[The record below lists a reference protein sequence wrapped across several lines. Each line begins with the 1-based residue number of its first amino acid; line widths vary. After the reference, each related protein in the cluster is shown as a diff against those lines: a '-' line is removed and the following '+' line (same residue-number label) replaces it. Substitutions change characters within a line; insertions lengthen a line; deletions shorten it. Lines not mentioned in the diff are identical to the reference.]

1 MTPGLPRTRIL
12 ICEDSPTYAR
22 GLASFLERQ
31 DGIEVVGICAT
42 GEETLQSVS
51 RLAPDLV
58 TMDLELPGIGG
69 LQTIQKM
76 MQLHPVPI
84 VVLSAYAGRR
94 SDNASASLAAGALEV
109 IDKAQVRLDEAD
121 DPPAIAL
128 RHRFRRLARI
138 HLRTDV
144 REATPTQHIEPR
156 FGPVAAIGICSSTG
170 GPGALQT
177 ILAGLPADFPLPVL
191 VVQHMS
197 TGFTEGLVSW
207 LDQLVALPV
216 ALARPGS
223 TGPGVWV
230 APDDA
235 HLILQP
241 SMRLALDRE
250 SVNGPHRPSADFLL
264 SSMARALGPRA
275 LGVVLTGMGRDG
287 AKGVAAIIHAG
298 GSVIAQ
304 DEATSVVF
312 GMPQAAI
319 EAGAQHVRPVSAI
332 ADTLT
337 RLPVKGLAA

>member
-1 MTPGLPRTRIL
+1 MNPGLPRTRIL

-22 GLASFLERQ
+22 GLASFLEHQ

-51 RLAPDLV
+51 RLGPDLV

-69 LQTIQKM
+69 LQTIERM

-84 VVLSAYAGRR
+84 VVLSAHAGRQ
-94 SDNASASLAAGALEV
+94 SENASASLAAGALEV
-109 IDKAQVRLDEAD
+109 IDKAQVRLDEAG

-138 HLRTDV
+138 HV
-144 REATPTQHIEPR
+144 RAEVRDAIPTQHVEPR
-156 FGPVAAIGICSSTG
+156 FGAVAAIGICSSTG
-170 GPGALQT
+170 GPRALQT
-177 ILAGLPADFPLPVL
+177 ILTGLPGDFPLPVL

-197 TGFTEGLVSW
+197 IGFTEGLVNW

-216 ALARPGS
+216 ALARPG
-223 TGPGVWV
+223 TIGPGVWV

-235 HLILQP
+235 HLILEP
-241 SMRLALDRE
+241 WMRLSLDRE
-250 SVNGPHRPSADFLL
+250 SVNGPHRPSGDFLL
-264 SSMARALGPRA
+264 SSMGRVLGPRA

-287 AKGVAAIIHAG
+287 AKGVAAIIHAR

-304 DEATSVVF
+304 DEASSVVF

-319 EAGAQHVRPVSAI
+319 EAGANHVRPLSEI
-332 ADTLT
+332 ADTLMHV
-337 RLPVKGLAA
+337 PVGMSAA

>member
-1 MTPGLPRTRIL
+1 MTPALPRTRVL

-22 GLASFLERQ
+22 GLASFLERD
-31 DGIEVVGICAT
+31 DGIEVVGVCAS

-58 TMDLELPGIGG
+58 TMDLELPGING
-69 LQTIQKM
+69 LHTIERM

-84 VVLSAYAGRR
+84 VVLSAHAGRR
-94 SDNASASLAAGALEV
+94 SENASALLAAGALEV
-109 IDKAQVRLDEAD
+109 IDKAQIRLDEAS

-128 RHRFRRLARI
+128 RHRLRRLGRI
-138 HLRTDV
+138 HVRAEL
-144 REATPTQHIEPR
+144 REAIPTHHVEP
-156 FGPVAAIGICSSTG
+156 PLKPAAAIGICSSTG
-170 GPGALQT
+170 GPRALQT
-177 ILAGLPADFPLPVL
+177 ILTGLPEDFPLPVL

-197 TGFTEGLVSW
+197 IGFTEGLVRW
-207 LDQLVALPV
+207 LDQLVPLPV
-216 ALARPGS
+216 ALACPGA

-235 HLILQP
+235 HLILEP
-241 SMRLALDRE
+241 AMRLSLDTE
-250 SVNGPHRPSADFLL
+250 SVNGPHRPSGDFLL
-264 SSMARALGPRA
+264 SSMARVLGPRA

-287 AKGVAAIIHAG
+287 SKGVAAIIHAG

-319 EAGAQHVRPVSAI
+319 EAGAGHVRPVSAI
-332 ADTLT
+332 ADTLL
-337 RLPVKGLAA
+337 RLPVEMPAT

>member
-1 MTPGLPRTRIL
+1 MTPGLPSTRIL
-12 ICEDSPTYAR
+12 ICDDSATYAR
-22 GLASFLERQ
+22 GLASFLEHQ

-69 LQTIQKM
+69 LRTIERM

-84 VVLSAYAGRR
+84 VVLSAYAGPR
-94 SDNASASLAAGALEV
+94 SENASALLAAGALEV
-109 IDKAQVRLDEAD
+109 IDKAQVRLAEAG

-138 HLRTDV
+138 HVRLEV
-144 REATPTQHIEPR
+144 REAIPAQHVEPR

-170 GPGALQT
+170 GPKALQT
-177 ILAGLPADFPLPVL
+177 ILARLPADFPLPVL

-197 TGFTEGLVSW
+197 IGFTEGLVRW

-216 ALARPGS
+216 ALARPG
-223 TGPGVWV
+223 TAGPGVWV

-235 HLILQP
+235 HLILEP
-241 SMRLALDRE
+241 LMRLSLDGE
-250 SVNGPHRPSADFLL
+250 SINGPHRPSGDCLL
-264 SSMARALGPRA
+264 SSMARVLGPRA
-275 LGVVLTGMGRDG
+275 LGVMLTGMGRDG
-287 AKGVAAIIHAG
+287 ANGVAAIIDAG

-304 DEATSVVF
+304 DEPSSVVF

-319 EAGAQHVRPVSAI
+319 EAGAKHVRPLSAI

-337 RLPVKGLAA
+337 GLPVNGPAT

>member
-1 MTPGLPRTRIL
+1 MTLGLPTTRIL
-12 ICEDSPTYAR
+12 ICEDSRTYAR
-22 GLASFLERQ
+22 GLASFLEYQ

-69 LQTIQKM
+69 LRTIERM
-76 MQLHPVPI
+76 MQSYPVPI

-94 SDNASASLAAGALEV
+94 SENASASLAAGALEV
-109 IDKAQVRLDEAD
+109 IDKAQVRLDKAG
-121 DPPAIAL
+121 DPAAIAL

-138 HLRTDV
+138 RVRPDV
-144 REATPTQHIEPR
+144 RDVIPTHHVEPSLR
-156 FGPVAAIGICSSTG
+156 PAAAIGICSSTG
-170 GPGALQT
+170 GPRALQT
-177 ILAGLPADFPLPVL
+177 ILAGLPADFAVPIL

-197 TGFTEGLVSW
+197 TGFTEGLVRW
-207 LDQLVALPV
+207 LDQLVPISV
-216 ALARPGS
+216 ALACPGD

-235 HLILQP
+235 HLILGP
-241 SMRLALDRE
+241 SMRLSLDRE
-250 SVNGPHRPSADFLL
+250 TVNGPHRPCGDLLL
-264 SSMARALGPRA
+264 SSMARVLGPRA

-287 AKGVAAIIHAG
+287 AEGVAAIIRAG

-312 GMPQAAI
+312 GMPKAAI
-319 EAGAQHVRPVSAI
+319 EAGAQHVKPLSAI
-332 ADTLT
+332 ADTLM
-337 RLPVKGLAA
+337 RLPVQALAT